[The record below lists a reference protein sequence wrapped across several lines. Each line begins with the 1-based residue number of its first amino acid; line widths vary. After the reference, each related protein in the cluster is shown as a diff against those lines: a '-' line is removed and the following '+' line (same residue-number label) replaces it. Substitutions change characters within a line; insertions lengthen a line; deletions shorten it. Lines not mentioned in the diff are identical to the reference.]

1 MRSAFIGL
9 IILSQIFSFG
19 QQLPPTP
26 SSQQTPGS
34 PGSRQDPL
42 AQRPASAP
50 VPNGPSITAR
60 QPATSQL
67 LQSIEND
74 KISPNTEKFDIPKR
88 RSFLDF
94 ISPYRA
100 PSAPALRLGPADRA
114 RSLVRNGA
122 IYLSLYDALALA
134 IENNLNVEVARYNLS
149 VAGAET
155 LRASGGGNLRGI
167 DCSVSESPTGVGG
180 PGSPL
185 LNSAASSVTPNTP
198 TVNDLTSLNVLIET
212 QTNLSVEGT
221 SGYAA
226 GPTVPTFEPT
236 FIGQNTWFERSGAAA
251 LSTGTLGTGT
261 SALATPGI
269 FNFTT
274 ANYALVQGFS
284 YGTQVEVDL
293 NNAAQVLYTNQSE
306 VDPFDQPNTSVTVS
320 QPLLRGRG
328 RDISLRYIRIG
339 KIDEKISRLLFYQ
352 QLISTVYGISR
363 LYYDLVSLNE
373 NVRVQQETLAAA
385 RKLYEDDKAQV
396 EQGTLAPIGLT
407 QAQSLVASSELGVIQ
422 AEGLARQQE
431 VILKSQLARTGTAD
445 PVLANLPIVPTDRI
459 AIPAVDELRP
469 LNDLVSEA
477 LTTRPDL
484 AQALLQVESG
494 RVALK
499 ASINAARPEVDL
511 IGNFQTRGSSEVP
524 FTTLGT
530 PGTGLITAPTD
541 LGVAGL
547 RTSRI
552 YQAGV
557 QLNLPLKNHVAQADA
572 ARDLLQVRQA
582 QARTQLLANQVR
594 EDVENSIIAL
604 QTARSALNAAV
615 QSRQYQEQLVDAERD
630 KLSVGASTTFLVV
643 QQENYLAQARSTEV
657 AARSVW
663 IKARVALDRAVGDL
677 LQKNGITYD
686 ESVRSELPS
695 TRPVNP

>member
-1 MRSAFIGL
+1 MKSAL
-9 IILSQIFSFG
+9 AILVVLTQIVSFG

-26 SSQQTPGS
+26 STGTSIAAGHPET
-34 PGSRQDPL
+34 
-42 AQRPASAP
+42 SA
-50 VPNGPSITAR
+50 
-60 QPATSQL
+60 L
-67 LQSIEND
+67 LQSVEND
-74 KISPNTEKFDIPKR
+74 KTAPSKAKADIVPR
-88 RSFLDF
+88 HSLLDF

-122 IYLSLYDALALA
+122 IYLSLYDAITLA
-134 IENNLNVEVARYNLS
+134 IENNLDVEVARYNLS
-149 VAGAET
+149 IAGTEV

-167 DCSVSESPTGVGG
+167 DFSVAESPTGVGG

-185 LNSAASSVTPNTP
+185 LNSAASTVTPNTP
-198 TVNDLTSLNVLIET
+198 TVNDLTSLNVLTET
-212 QTNLSVEGT
+212 QTNLSVQGP

-226 GPTVPTFEPT
+226 GPTIPTFEPT
-236 FIGQNTWFERSGAAA
+236 FIGQNTYFQRSGAAT
-251 LSTGTLGTGT
+251 LTSETLGTGSST
-261 SALATPGI
+261 LSTPGT
-269 FNFTT
+269 FNFAT

-293 NNAAQVLYTNQSE
+293 NNAAQVLYGSQSE
-306 VDPFDQPNTSVTVS
+306 YDPFTQPNTSFTVS

-339 KIDEKISRLLFYQ
+339 KINEKISRLLFYQ
-352 QLISTVYGISR
+352 QLISTVYGIAR

-373 NVRVQQETLAAA
+373 NVQVQRDTLAAA
-385 RKLYEDDKAQV
+385 RRLYEDDKAQV

-407 QAQSLVASSELGVIQ
+407 QAQSLVSSTELGLIQ
-422 AEGLARQQE
+422 AEGLVRQQE

-445 PVLANLPIVPTDRI
+445 PVLSNLPIIPTDPI
-459 AIPAVDELRP
+459 FIPAADDLQPV
-469 LNDLVSEA
+469 NDLVSEA
-477 LTTRPDL
+477 LATRPDL
-484 AQALLQVESG
+484 AQASLQVQSG
-494 RVALK
+494 EVALK
-499 ASINAARPEVDL
+499 ASINAARPEVDV

-552 YQAGV
+552 YQAGIQV
-557 QLNLPLKNHVAQADA
+557 NIPLKNHVAQADA

-582 QARTQLLANQVR
+582 EARTQFLANQVR
-594 EDVENSIIAL
+594 EDVENSVIAL
-604 QTARSALNAAV
+604 QTARSALNAAIE
-615 QSRQYQEQLVDAERD
+615 SRQYQEQLVDAERD

-643 QQENYLAQARSTEV
+643 QQESYLAQARSTEV

-663 IKARVALDRAVGDL
+663 IKARVALDRSIGDL

-686 ESVRSELPS
+686 ESVRNELPA
-695 TRPVNP
+695 TRPAHP

>member
-1 MRSAFIGL
+1 MRSAVACVVLLSEAVALGQQFPPP
-9 IILSQIFSFG
+9 SQI
-19 QQLPPTP
+19 L
-26 SSQQTPGS
+26 
-34 PGSRQDPL
+34 R
-42 AQRPASAP
+42 
-50 VPNGPSITAR
+50 
-60 QPATSQL
+60 
-67 LQSIEND
+67 SIEDSKTN
-74 KISPNTEKFDIPKR
+74 PVTEKADIPGR
-88 RSFLDF
+88 RSLLDF
-94 ISPYRA
+94 LAPYRA
-100 PSAPALRLGPADRA
+100 PSAPALRLGPAERA

-122 IYLSLYDALALA
+122 VYLSLYDAIALA
-134 IENNLNVEVARYNLS
+134 VENNLDVEVARYNLS
-149 VAGAET
+149 IAGAET
-155 LRASGGGNLRGI
+155 LRGSGGGNLRGL
-167 DCSVSESPTGVGG
+167 DYSVSESPTGVGG

-198 TVNDLTSLNVLIET
+198 TVNDLTSLNVLTGT
-212 QTNLSVEGT
+212 QTNLSVQGT

-226 GPTVPTFEPT
+226 GPTVPTFQPT
-236 FIGQNTWFERSGAAA
+236 FIGQNTWFQRSGSVA
-251 LSTGTLGTGT
+251 LTSGTPGAGTSTLG
-261 SALATPGI
+261 APGI

-293 NNAAQVLYTNQSE
+293 NNASQVLFANRSE
-306 VDPFDQPNTSVTVS
+306 LNPFVQPNTSVTVS

-328 RDISLRYIRIG
+328 KDINLRYIRIG
-339 KIDEKISRLLFYQ
+339 KIDQKISRLLFYQ

-373 NVRVQQETLAAA
+373 NVQVQRETLRAAQ
-385 RKLYEDDKAQV
+385 KLYEDDKAQV

-407 QAQSLVASSELGVIQ
+407 QAQSLVTSTQLGVIQ

-445 PVLANLPIVPTDRI
+445 PVLANLPIIPTDRI
-459 AIPAVDELRP
+459 SIPAADDLRP

-484 AQALLQVESG
+484 AQAALQVESG
-494 RVALK
+494 QVALK
-499 ASINAARPEVDL
+499 ASANAARPQVDL

-541 LGVAGL
+541 LGIAGL

-582 QARTQLLANQVR
+582 QARTQLLANRVR

-604 QTARSALNAAV
+604 QTARSALNAAA

-630 KLSVGASTTFLVV
+630 KFSVGASTTFLVV

-663 IKARVALDRAVGDL
+663 IKARVAVDRAVGDL
-677 LQKNGITYD
+677 LQKNGITYE
-686 ESVRSELPS
+686 ESLRGDLP
-695 TRPVNP
+695 TARPANR